1 MGVLFFVW
9 RLIMNEVMIDNSKIE
24 NMIYEIRGKHVM
36 FNSDVARLY
45 NVETKVLNQVI
56 KRNINRFPEEF
67 CFQITIEELG
77 NLSLRSQNVTL
88 NKSNNYRGLHY
99 KYLPYVLTEQGIMM
113 LSGLLKNDIAAK
125 VNVQIIDAFVK
136 MRKYISGN
144 LYLNEKIIVNHENRI
159 LKLEESFDKL
169 NEKEKINAIF
179 YEGQIYDAYSL
190 LIDIF
195 KEANEEIII
204 IDNYADKSI
213 LDMITN
219 LNVKVTIVTKKFNL
233 LKDIDIKKYNK
244 QYHNLKVIYNDKF
257 HDRFVILDKKVLYHS
272 GASFKDLGN
281 KCFAINKIED
291 NEYLKNILK
300 KIKE

>member
-1 MGVLFFVW
+1 
-9 RLIMNEVMIDNSKIE
+9 MNEVMIDNSKIE

-136 MRKYISGN
+136 MRKYISTN
-144 LYLNEKIIVNHENRI
+144 LIEQKYINKMVFDHDNEIKLLQESFS
-159 LKLEESFDKL
+159 KLEK
-169 NEKEKINAIF
+169 KEKINHIS

-190 LIDIF
+190 LIDILSKV
-195 KEANEEIII
+195 KEEVII
-204 IDNYADKSI
+204 IDNYAGKEL
-213 LDMITN
+213 LDI
-219 LNVKVTIVTKKFNL
+219 I
-233 LKDIDIKKYNK
+233 KDISVDIKIVSSNIDSTLNKKYES
-244 QYHNLKVIYNDKF
+244 QYDNVIFINNNTF
-257 HDRFVILDKKVLYHS
+257 HDRFIIIDRKELYNS
-272 GASFKDLGN
+272 GASFKDLGK
-281 KCFAINKIED
+281 KCFSLNKIED
-291 NEYLKNILK
+291 KEILSNIIK
-300 KIKE
+300 KIGGYKCTN